1 MTVGLIITS
10 LLFGMRHG
18 VDWDHIAAI
27 ADLSSTAATRRRG
40 FLLSLLYAM
49 GHAVVV
55 FVLGALAI
63 LFGSSL
69 PSGVDT
75 WMSRVVG
82 ATLVGL
88 GAWIIFDLIRSR
100 REFRL
105 RSRWMIVFQGAFAGV
120 RRVRSVRSERKLI
133 VDHDHIHEVDHG
145 HAHNRDN
152 SHEHQLAPVG
162 PAALA
167 VTSKTWAERLHGHRH
182 HHEVTLPRDAA
193 AAGYGNGTAAGI
205 GMLHG
210 VGVESPTQIAI
221 FVASTSVA
229 GSGVGVVLLVAW
241 IAGLVLAN
249 SVLALLAGYG
259 LLHAERNFAVY
270 ASLAVFVAIASV
282 AMGFLLVV
290 GIDVL
295 PEIKL

>member
-1 MTVGLIITS
+1 MTVGLVITS

-40 FLLSLLYAM
+40 FLLSFLYAV

-55 FVLGALAI
+55 LVLGALAI
-63 LFGSSL
+63 VFGASL

-88 GAWIIFDLIRSR
+88 GAWIVFDLIRSR

-105 RSRWMIVFQGAFAGV
+105 RSRWMLVFQGVFAGF
-120 RRVRSVRSERKLI
+120 RRVRSVRNERKII
-133 VDHDHIHEVDHG
+133 VDHDHLHDVDHG
-145 HAHNRDN
+145 HEHG
-152 SHEHQLAPVG
+152 HEHQPDPVG
-162 PAALA
+162 VGVVALA
-167 VTSKTWAERLHGHRH
+167 VPSMTWAERLHGHRH
-182 HHEVTLPRDAA
+182 HHEVALPSEAS
-193 AAGYGNGTAAGI
+193 GYGNGTAAGI

-229 GSGVGVVLLVAW
+229 GSDAGVVLLLAW
-241 IAGLVLAN
+241 IVGLVLAN
-249 SVLALLAGYG
+249 SVLAILAGYG
-259 LLHAERNFAVY
+259 LLHAERNFVVY

-282 AMGFLLVV
+282 AMGFLLVA
-290 GIDVL
+290 GIDIL
-295 PEIKL
+295 PEINL